1 MDKEDNESLNDTDLS
16 SIRRKY
22 KGGRLARSKINY
34 AVVLNHAKHEH
45 NPQNE
50 VKDKIDEEKE
60 EEKIIIK
67 KETKLVQEITI
78 EQKEASPQKVEKIE
92 TKNENTGKLRDK
104 YVFVKND
111 KQKNSKSRYGNEL
124 SISKTNEIKS
134 ELDSRFNNNKRKGNQ
149 NKNIKE
155 EITTKAITTKTE
167 NISGQSP
174 EKKEIIM
181 EVTNKNKNK
190 INENNISKTI
200 EEDINIVTS
209 KAKTITT
216 EQTFSRQSPDK
227 KEIKKTVINQID
239 ENNTPKKFEG
249 TTKKTAILNQ
259 TSTYQPKSAQK
270 VQSTE
275 TKITTTNTMMN
286 KNDNNRGRSQGQHNE
301 INKQININQKDNVKS
316 KSLGQKA
323 EKAKDIKIIQ
333 RQSSRDQNKGQKS
346 VSETINIVTTF
357 QGQNSRT
364 QSKEQKILTQTTR
377 QISSNQAQNNN
388 RTQSTNKKTEIVK
401 QTNNMQRQDSRNS
414 KNSRNQKSAQKIKE
428 VQTIQRNTSRKSS
441 QEENKRSQIVK
452 EVTTTTAVNK
462 RNSGNKNV
470 TSTTKTITSINH
482 VSQRNSNSN
491 ERNSRTRDLNT
502 SSKLNLNKADRSK
515 NIQSVVTDTADN
527 QKYLVNQ
534 KSNSMIKNYN
544 TEKTAKKPL
553 SSMTEINSSRHNLK
567 RITINESSK
576 KKDQP
581 YVLHVRKL
589 DRIQQKERGRIF
601 YTNNMN
607 ERNPI
612 KSNFNHKIIVVK
624 NVTKEFKT
632 WVDVPQGEKGAPKEY
647 IVNRSRD
654 NLSRRDINVSK
665 NKEKPQVVLSPRK
678 NIVIKST
685 KKPYKLTYENYV
697 ENDNDKEIII
707 NLKSK
712 LNDSTRNSRNSSSR
726 KFNDVNNS
734 NKITSIRTV
743 QTNINFGRNQPQIN
757 MNKEAERS
765 SKISITKTVVNN
777 EYNNGKFGQYQSRV
791 NVRAITE
798 NSQEI
803 KKVETIKT
811 TEVSSKIRGGR
822 NKNENNEEGR
832 NKIITVKKTEISYGS
847 GDNSRFNNKNNQ
859 ESTVTTTKI
868 MTNTTQNAGEG
879 GSIFRKFKSVRNF
892 KK

>member
-67 KETKLVQEITI
+67 KETKLVQEISL
-78 EQKEASPQKVEKIE
+78 EKEASPQKVEKIE

-155 EITTKAITTKTE
+155 EITTKTITTTE
-167 NISGQSP
+167 NISGLSP

-227 KEIKKTVINQID
+227 KEIKKTVINKID

-286 KNDNNRGRSQGQHNE
+286 KDDNNRGRSQGQHNE
-301 INKQININQKDNVKS
+301 INKQININQKDNIKS

-712 LNDSTRNSRNSSSR
+712 LNDSTRNSRNSNSR

-743 QTNINFGRNQPQIN
+743 QTNVNFGRNQPQIN
-757 MNKEAERS
+757 INKDAERS

-811 TEVSSKIRGGR
+811 TEVSSKIRGSR

-868 MTNTTQNAGEG
+868 MTNTSQNAGEG

>member
-1 MDKEDNESLNDTDLS
+1 
-16 SIRRKY
+16 
-22 KGGRLARSKINY
+22 
-34 AVVLNHAKHEH
+34 
-45 NPQNE
+45 
-50 VKDKIDEEKE
+50 
-60 EEKIIIK
+60 
-67 KETKLVQEITI
+67 
-78 EQKEASPQKVEKIE
+78 
-92 TKNENTGKLRDK
+92 
-104 YVFVKND
+104 
-111 KQKNSKSRYGNEL
+111 
-124 SISKTNEIKS
+124 
-134 ELDSRFNNNKRKGNQ
+134 
-149 NKNIKE
+149 
-155 EITTKAITTKTE
+155 
-167 NISGQSP
+167 
-174 EKKEIIM
+174 
-181 EVTNKNKNK
+181 
-190 INENNISKTI
+190 
-200 EEDINIVTS
+200 
-209 KAKTITT
+209 
-216 EQTFSRQSPDK
+216 
-227 KEIKKTVINQID
+227 
-239 ENNTPKKFEG
+239 
-249 TTKKTAILNQ
+249 
-259 TSTYQPKSAQK
+259 
-270 VQSTE
+270 
-275 TKITTTNTMMN
+275 
-286 KNDNNRGRSQGQHNE
+286 
-301 INKQININQKDNVKS
+301 
-316 KSLGQKA
+316 
-323 EKAKDIKIIQ
+323 
-333 RQSSRDQNKGQKS
+333 
-346 VSETINIVTTF
+346 
-357 QGQNSRT
+357 
-364 QSKEQKILTQTTR
+364 
-377 QISSNQAQNNN
+377 
-388 RTQSTNKKTEIVK
+388 
-401 QTNNMQRQDSRNS
+401 
-414 KNSRNQKSAQKIKE
+414 
-428 VQTIQRNTSRKSS
+428 
-441 QEENKRSQIVK
+441 
-452 EVTTTTAVNK
+452 
-462 RNSGNKNV
+462 
-470 TSTTKTITSINH
+470 
-482 VSQRNSNSN
+482 
-491 ERNSRTRDLNT
+491 
-502 SSKLNLNKADRSK
+502 
-515 NIQSVVTDTADN
+515 
-527 QKYLVNQ
+527 
-534 KSNSMIKNYN
+534 MIKNYN

-576 KKDQP
+576 KNDQS

-589 DRIQQKERGRIF
+589 DRIQQKERGRIL

-632 WVDVPQGEKGAPKEY
+632 WIDVPQGEKGAPKEY

-757 MNKEAERS
+757 INKDAERS

-832 NKIITVKKTEISYGS
+832 NKIIRVKKTEISYGS

-859 ESTVTTTKI
+859 ESTVITTKI